1 MSLIQLQPDEKIV
14 LSVRRHWYVVVAE
27 SLILFGLAILPFIIL
42 PAIGYLNFKFSSSFS
57 SLYIFLSSL
66 WLLGL
71 WLTFFIFW
79 TNYYLDVW
87 IITNQKIIDI
97 EQHGLFRREIS
108 EYRLDNIQDV
118 TVKIPDL
125 LATFFKFG
133 NVEVQ
138 TAGATSQ
145 TFVIRNAP
153 HPEEV
158 RDLII
163 KMQNEVMPTASPN
176 VPNPR
181 TQTAPEARLS
191 H

>member
-27 SLILFGLAILPFIIL
+27 SLILFGLAVLPFIIL
-42 PAIGYLNFKFSSSFS
+42 PAIGYLNFKFSGSFS

-108 EYRLDNIQDV
+108 EYRLDHIQDV

-145 TFVIRNAP
+145 TFVIRSAP

-163 KMQNEVMPTASPN
+163 KLQNAVMPAANPN
-176 VPNPR
+176 VPSPV